1 MRAEGSGA
9 GLDSH
14 VLSLG
19 VCRSWGGGVGRQ
31 PDAHPQCLEWTTE
44 SELRVGPRGAESVR
58 GKATLP
64 PEFPAPHEDTGSGR
78 PQAALPHLEPP
89 GGVNWWSPPTLPPS
103 PAEGVPGPWGGRPC
117 GVHGVRQCLSLPCV
131 PARQAGAGGSHRA
144 QQGDCRPLPDTMVA
158 ESGSVHADR
167 SRVSEPVALSL
178 KGTFCWQELGL
189 PTPGQFPNSRGFLL
203 PLPVHSSAP
212 LFRLPLQSCLQ
223 LCHQVD
229 QGRWVLA
236 AQNPRFSPQPWEA

>member
-1 MRAEGSGA
+1 MGAILSRRVPASDLHRRRTNRRPTRAEGSGA

-64 PEFPAPHEDTGSGR
+64 PEFPASHEDTGSGR
-78 PQAALPHLEPP
+78 PQVALPHLEPP

-103 PAEGVPGPWGGRPC
+103 PAVGVPGPWGGRPC
-117 GVHGVRQCLSLPCV
+117 GAHGVRQCLSLPCV
-131 PARQAGAGGSHRA
+131 PARRRVREGVTGLSRGAA
-144 QQGDCRPLPDTMVA
+144 V
-158 ESGSVHADR
+158 
-167 SRVSEPVALSL
+167 LSL
-178 KGTFCWQELGL
+178 I
-189 PTPGQFPNSRGFLL
+189 
-203 PLPVHSSAP
+203 
-212 LFRLPLQSCLQ
+212 
-223 LCHQVD
+223 
-229 QGRWVLA
+229 
-236 AQNPRFSPQPWEA
+236 PW